1 MSRYKLKYG
10 GKSRKKALFGEAILA
25 GATLAAAGMNV
36 AATTSAAKSQAKA
49 MVSNAQTQAEAML
62 KQNVNNNNLQREN
75 IEFTKEQNEENRRQQ
90 RDIQM
95 TLQAMTA
102 QQNTEDRL
110 EANKMQVKYGGRP
123 KRINIKSAFFYG
135 GTNTPFVV
143 TDGGGV
149 IPINTDIAG
158 YGLYELYGNDH
169 EHYHKTK
176 SGKHKTGVGIK
187 FANGEVVEGEGNQN
201 TNKGELLYV
210 TPNDAMFISK
220 HSIDGFNPRAAVE
233 QGLNPEDAFNI
244 QEKIKAINGYKDDG
258 TKAKCG
264 KHKSIKRLYGGYN
277 VLFNNSNLTQ
287 NPSNLT
293 LPVATGVTYL
303 ANNKNNENIGAKL
316 GKRISFKCGG
326 RRKAVIGTNGI
337 NRFYNDYIS
346 NSWLYGPNTTS
357 NTTSDTT
364 SNSFTRG
371 SNGINNSGFWNNYGG
386 AVVSAGSNLLGGTMN
401 FIGSSLAS
409 NMMAKAAKEAA
420 EINAEAARNLKTI
433 DTNLIN
439 DENYKA
445 QHAIASIRNANTNVN
460 PQLERNRRMAA
471 AELKQV
477 NKSILSSAARS
488 QRVSG
493 INDRANQRAT
503 EIMQY
508 KHNADEAIKQEN
520 AKVITDVSKY
530 NAQLD
535 AQSRQNFMRDRLAL
549 AQHNNN
555 IENQRIT
562 GEANAYAS
570 GTTIA
575 GQARA
580 MGLQNGL
587 GSLGNA
593 LGAAGSAFSTA
604 YDAKQKYYRDLLS
617 DYLGLGDASQVRA
630 ALYLKNKDL
639 IKAAWDINQGSDAAS
654 IANRN
659 MIKERAERNNFKL
672 S

>member
-1 MSRYKLKYG
+1 MNRYKLKYG
-10 GKSRKKALFGEAILA
+10 GKSRKKALFGEAIIA

-49 MVSNAQTQAEAML
+49 MVSNAQTQAQAML
-62 KQNVNNNNLQREN
+62 KQNANNNNLQREN

-110 EANKMQVKYGGRP
+110 EANKMQLKYGGRP
-123 KRINIKSAFFYG
+123 KRINLKSTPFYG

-149 IPINTDIAG
+149 IPINTDING

-169 EHYHKTK
+169 EHYHKAPD
-176 SGKHKTGVGIK
+176 GKYKTGVGIK
-187 FANGEVVEGEGNQN
+187 FSNGEVVEGEGNQD
-201 TNKGELLYV
+201 TDQGELLYV

-220 HSIDGFNPRAAVE
+220 HNVDDFNPTEAVK
-233 QGLNPEDAFNI
+233 QGFDPVLAFNI
-244 QEKIKAINGYKDDG
+244 QQILKVRKGLNDDG

-264 KHKSIKRLYGGYN
+264 KHKSKKRLYGGYN

-326 RRKAVIGTNGI
+326 RRKA
-337 NRFYNDYIS
+337 
-346 NSWLYGPNTTS
+346 TT
-357 NTTSDTT
+357 
-364 SNSFTRG
+364 G
-371 SNGINNSGFWNNYGG
+371 SSTGSSGFWNNFWNNYGG
-386 AVVSAGSNLLGGTMN
+386 AIISAGANVAGGTLN
-401 FIGSSLAS
+401 LIGS
-409 NMMAKAAKEAA
+409 NIAAGKIADAANEAA

-439 DENYKA
+439 YENYKA
-445 QHAIASIRNANTNVN
+445 QHAIAAIRNANTNVN

-477 NKSILSSAARS
+477 NRSILSSAARS
-488 QRVSG
+488 QRASG
-493 INDRANQRAT
+493 INDRTNQRAT

-508 KHNADEAIKQEN
+508 KHNADEAIKQEH

-535 AQSRQNFMRDRLAL
+535 TQSKQNFMRDTLAL
-549 AQHNNN
+549 AQHNNT

-604 YDAKQKYYRDLLS
+604 YDAKQKYDRDLLS
-617 DYLGLGDASQVRA
+617 AYLGLGDASQVRA

-639 IKAAWDINQGSDAAS
+639 IKAAWNINQGSDAAS

-659 MIKERAERNNFKL
+659 MIKEWAERNNFKL